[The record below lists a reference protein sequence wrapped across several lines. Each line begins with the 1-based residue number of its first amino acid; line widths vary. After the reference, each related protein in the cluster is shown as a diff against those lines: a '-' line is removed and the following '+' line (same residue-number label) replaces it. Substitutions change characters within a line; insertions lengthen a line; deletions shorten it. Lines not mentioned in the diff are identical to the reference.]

1 MNHLLAATLG
11 GGLIAGGI
19 MWSLFAIPDN
29 TKAHLDP
36 SIVTPEN
43 LIWTDGFQGNELN
56 RDNWNTDL
64 GEGDSQVP
72 GAKGLHLLNYKYMG
86 YNTEEDII
94 VSDGS
99 LKLLN
104 QKR

>member
-29 TKAHLDP
+29 TKAHLDS

-43 LIWTDGFQGNELN
+43 LIWTDGF
-56 RDNWNTDL
+56 
-64 GEGDSQVP
+64 
-72 GAKGLHLLNYKYMG
+72 
-86 YNTEEDII
+86 
-94 VSDGS
+94 
-99 LKLLN
+99 
-104 QKR
+104 

>member
-1 MNHLLAATLG
+1 MNHFLVASVA
-11 GGLIAGGI
+11 GGLILGGI
-19 MWSLFAIPDN
+19 MWIPYN
-29 TKAHLDP
+29 QSSNLGAHLDP
-36 SIVTPEN
+36 SIVQPEN
-43 LIWTDGFQGNELN
+43 LIWSDGFQGNELN

-72 GAKGLHLLNYKYMG
+72 GAAGPHLLNTHYLG
-86 YNTEEDII
+86 YNTEDDIV

-104 QKR
+104 